1 MLLHL
6 TSAHGPLEC
15 QLAVAH
21 ALRQLQI
28 EADAAQVA
36 LTVLEDVPGERPGTF
51 RSLLVELGGESG
63 SNADQPPDR
72 DAAADALAARWT
84 GTLQWICASP
94 FRARHPRRNWFIGVA
109 RCAATPPPPDGEVR
123 FEAMRARGPGGQHV
137 NKTAS
142 AIRATHLASGIAVRV
157 ESERSQHANRRLALQ
172 LLGWRL
178 QQEAEQQALNAR
190 RTRHRQHGEVARGNP
205 VRVFRGA
212 AFTPSDG

>member
-6 TSAHGPLEC
+6 TAAHGPLEC

-21 ALRQLQI
+21 ALRQLQS
-28 EADAAQVA
+28 EADAAHVA
-36 LTVLEDVPGERPGTF
+36 LSVLEDVPGERPGTF
-51 RSLLVELGGESG
+51 RSVLVELGE
-63 SNADQPPDR
+63 PDGGPHR
-72 DAAADALAARWT
+72 NAAADALAARWT

-94 FRARHPRRNWFIGVA
+94 FRVRHPRRNWFIGVA
-109 RCAATPPPPDGEVR
+109 RCAVAPPPPDGEVR

-178 QQEAEQQALNAR
+178 QQEAEQQALRER
-190 RTRHRQHGEVARGNP
+190 RERHRQHGAVARGNP
-205 VRVFRGA
+205 VRVFRGETFA
-212 AFTPSDG
+212 PSDG

>member
-21 ALRQLQI
+21 ALRRLQR

-51 RSLLVELGGESG
+51 RSLLVELGGERDGESG
-63 SNADQPPDR
+63 GNAVR
-72 DAAADALAARWT
+72 DAAADALAARWV

-94 FRARHPRRNWFIGVA
+94 FRAKHPRRNWFIGVA
-109 RCAATPPPPDGEVR
+109 RCAATPPPADGEVR
-123 FEAMRARGPGGQHV
+123 IEAMRARGPGGQHV
-137 NKTAS
+137 NTTAS
-142 AIRATHLASGIAVRV
+142 AIRVTHLASGIAVRV

-178 QQEAEQQALNAR
+178 QQEAEQQALR
-190 RTRHRQHGEVARGNP
+190 GRHERHRQHGAVARGNP
-205 VRVFRGA
+205 VRVFRGETFA
-212 AFTPSDG
+212 PSDG

>member
-6 TSAHGPLEC
+6 TSAQGPLEC

-21 ALRQLQI
+21 ALRQLQF

-36 LTVLEDVPGERPGTF
+36 LTVLEDVPGERLGTF
-51 RSLLVELGGESG
+51 RSLLVELRGESAGESG
-63 SNADQPPDR
+63 GEPAR
-72 DAAADALAARWT
+72 AADALAARWT

-142 AIRATHLASGIAVRV
+142 AIRATHLATGISVRV

-178 QQEAEQQALNAR
+178 QQEAEQQALHER
-190 RTRHRQHGEVARGNP
+190 RERHRQHGEVARGNP

-212 AFTPSDG
+212 AFTPDDG